1 MTKTVLVFALVLSA
15 GGCSAPAPAAP
26 TATPAVAAAV
36 VSDAVVRSS
45 RAFGFDLFG
54 ELAAAGSKDN
64 IFISPTSVAM
74 CLTMAWNGASGTTR
88 TAMATVLRLTGQDI
102 QQVNGS
108 NAALLAELA
117 NADPKVKLLVAN
129 SLWARKGITFE
140 KPFLTANQQY
150 FNAKVTALDFS
161 DPDATGII
169 NAWVD
174 ASTSG
179 RIKEIVSRIDQS
191 DILFLINAVYFKGNW
206 TEQFDKGLTHERDFF
221 LPGGTAARR
230 QMMAR
235 DGKYSYY
242 AASGF
247 QAVNLPYGSGRLS
260 MYLFVPDEKG
270 GLPGFLK
277 QLAAENWDKWL
288 AGFASKP
295 GNVVLPRFKI
305 EYEATLNQALS
316 SLGMG
321 EAMQPGKA
329 DFTKMVKSQFPVYI
343 SEVKHKTFVEV
354 NEEGTEAAAVTS
366 TRVAMTAMPR
376 PGERFSIV
384 ADHPF
389 FIAIADSKT
398 GAILFMGAIFD
409 PKQ

>member
-1 MTKTVLVFALVLSA
+1 MTKSVLMFALVFAA

-26 TATPAVAAAV
+26 SAAPAVAPAA

-54 ELAAAGSKDN
+54 QLAAAGPKDN

-74 CLTMAWNGASGTTR
+74 CLTMAWNGASGTTQ
-88 TAMATVLRLTGQDI
+88 TAMAAALHLTGQDI

-108 NAALLAELA
+108 NAALLKELA
-117 NADPKVKLLVAN
+117 AADPKVKLLVAN
-129 SLWARKGITFE
+129 SLWARKGIAFQ

-150 FNAKVTALDFS
+150 FNAQVTPLDFS
-161 DPDATGII
+161 DPSAPGTI
-169 NAWVD
+169 NAWVS
-174 ASTSG
+174 ASTNG
-179 RIKEIVSRIDQS
+179 LIKEIVSQIDQS

-206 TEQFDKGLTHERDFF
+206 TEQFDKALTHEQDFF
-221 LPGGTAARR
+221 LPGGSASRR

-235 DGKYSYY
+235 ESKFSYY
-242 AASGF
+242 AANGF

-260 MYLFVPDEKG
+260 MYLFVPDAKD

-277 QLAAENWDKWL
+277 QLTADNWDKWL
-288 AGFASKP
+288 AGFGSKS

-321 EAMQPGKA
+321 EALQPGKA
-329 DFTKMVKSQFPVYI
+329 DFSKMVKSPFPVFI

-389 FIAIADSKT
+389 FFAIADSKT
-398 GAILFMGAIFD
+398 GAILFMGAISD

>member
-1 MTKTVLVFALVLSA
+1 MTRSVLMFALISA
-15 GGCSAPAPAAP
+15 AGACSAPAPAAP
-26 TATPAVAAAV
+26 SAAPAVTPAA

-54 ELAAAGSKDN
+54 KLVAAGPKDN

-74 CLTMAWNGASGTTR
+74 CLTMAWNGASGTTQA
-88 TAMATVLRLTGQDI
+88 AMATALRLTGQDI

-108 NAALLAELA
+108 NAALLKELA
-117 NADPKVKLLVAN
+117 AADPKVKLMVAN
-129 SLWARKGITFE
+129 SLWARKGITFQ

-150 FNAKVTALDFS
+150 FNAEVTALDFS
-161 DPDATGII
+161 DPSAPGTI
-169 NAWVD
+169 NAWVS
-174 ASTSG
+174 ANTNG
-179 RIKEIVSRIDQS
+179 LIKEIVSRINQS

-206 TEQFDKGLTHERDFF
+206 TEQFDKSLTRERDFF
-221 LPGGTAARR
+221 LPGGPAARR

-235 DGKYSYY
+235 DGKFSYL
-242 AASGF
+242 ATSGF

-260 MYLFVPDEKG
+260 MYLFVPDQKD

-277 QLAAENWDKWL
+277 QLTAENWDKWL
-288 AGFASKP
+288 AGFGSKP
-295 GNVVLPRFKI
+295 GDVVLPRFKI

-321 EAMQPGKA
+321 EALQPGKA
-329 DFTKMVKSQFPVYI
+329 DFTKMVESPFPIYI

-376 PGERFSIV
+376 PGERFSII

-398 GAILFMGAIFD
+398 GAILFMGAISD

>member
-1 MTKTVLVFALVLSA
+1 MTKTVLVFALVFAA

-26 TATPAVAAAV
+26 SAAPAVAPAA

-45 RAFGFDLFG
+45 RTFGFDLFG
-54 ELAAAGSKDN
+54 ELAAANSKDN
-64 IFISPTSVAM
+64 IFISPTSIAM
-74 CLTMAWNGASGTTR
+74 CLTMAWNGASGTTQA
-88 TAMATVLRLTGQDI
+88 AMAAALRLSGQDI

-108 NAALLAELA
+108 NAALLKELA
-117 NADPKVKLLVAN
+117 AADPKVKLLVAN
-129 SLWARKGITFE
+129 SLWARKGVAFQ

-150 FNAKVTALDFS
+150 FNAQVTALDFS
-161 DPDATGII
+161 DPGAPGTI
-169 NAWVD
+169 NAWVS
-174 ASTSG
+174 ASTNG
-179 RIKEIVSRIDQS
+179 LIKEIVSRIEAQ

-206 TEQFDKGLTHERDFF
+206 TEQFDKALTHEQDFF
-221 LPGGTAARR
+221 LPGGTATRR

-235 DGKYSYY
+235 ESKFSYY

-260 MYLFVPDEKG
+260 MYLFVPDAKD

-277 QLAAENWDKWL
+277 QLTAENWDKWL

-305 EYEATLNQALS
+305 EYEATLNQALT

-321 EAMQPGKA
+321 EALQPGKA
-329 DFTKMVKSQFPVYI
+329 DFTKMVKSPFPVYI

-366 TRVAMTAMPR
+366 TRITMTAIPR
-376 PGERFSIV
+376 PQEHFSIV

-389 FIAIADSKT
+389 FFAIADSKT
-398 GAILFMGAIFD
+398 GAVLFMGAIFD